1 MFRLYKQFIL
11 YVIDSSKSNEKLG
24 KLKVWLDSHIDQ
36 AFKAA
41 EITESDDQCE
51 FLSARKK
58 QITIIIFNMSNSL
71 IVFVKKMVFL
81 FPLLYLFIFKYLL
94 YTEYALNQI

>member
-1 MFRLYKQFIL
+1 M
-11 YVIDSSKSNEKLG
+11 YVIDSSKSNEKLD

-51 FLSARKK
+51 FLSVRE
-58 QITIIIFNMSNSL
+58 N
-71 IVFVKKMVFL
+71 
-81 FPLLYLFIFKYLL
+81 
-94 YTEYALNQI
+94 

>member
-1 MFRLYKQFIL
+1 VFRLYKQFIL
-11 YVIDSSKSNEKLG
+11 YVIDSSKSNEKLE

-51 FLSARKK
+51 FLS
-58 QITIIIFNMSNSL
+58 
-71 IVFVKKMVFL
+71 V
-81 FPLLYLFIFKYLL
+81 
-94 YTEYALNQI
+94 TEN

>member
-1 MFRLYKQFIL
+1 L
-11 YVIDSSKSNEKLG
+11 YVIDSSKSNEKLE

-51 FLSARKK
+51 FL
-58 QITIIIFNMSNSL
+58 
-71 IVFVKKMVFL
+71 FVKEK
-81 FPLLYLFIFKYLL
+81 
-94 YTEYALNQI
+94 